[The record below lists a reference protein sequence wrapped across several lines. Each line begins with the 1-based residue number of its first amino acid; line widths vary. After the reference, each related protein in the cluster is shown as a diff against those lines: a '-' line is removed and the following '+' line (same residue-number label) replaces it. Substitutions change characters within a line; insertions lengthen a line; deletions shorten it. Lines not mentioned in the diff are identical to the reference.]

1 MQQLIDKEFPGENI
15 KYQRIPCGK
24 CIGCRLDY
32 SKNWAT
38 RCVLEASQWEH
49 NWFIT
54 LTYDEDHLPKWE
66 NGEYCDKNGLTWIDE
81 TNEWQGYL
89 KPEDMTLF
97 LKRLRKYYK
106 DHFDI
111 PATIPDQL
119 KDLPKEELPLEYQG
133 IRFFYC
139 GEYGG
144 APHPLYKDRVTG
156 QITYSQGFR
165 PHYHVIFFNLPIP
178 LNELQLDKESSKSGK
193 QQFKCKFIEDIWGKG
208 RIRISEVNWQTCAY
222 TARYITK
229 KVTGEPAAAHYGRMG
244 QTPEFVRMSRM
255 PGIARQYYELHKDEI
270 YNLDE
275 IVMKLTGEKSLA
287 IKPPKYYDKLYD
299 IEYPNRMAEIKDI
312 RRTNAEEAAKV
323 KASTTTLTQL
333 KQLNIEEDIKRDQLK
348 KLKRDL

>member
-1 MQQLIDKEFPGENI
+1 MQKIVDNEFPEENI
-15 KYQRIPCGK
+15 RYERIPCGK

-38 RCVLEASQWEH
+38 RCVLEASMWEH

-54 LTYDEDHLPKWE
+54 LTYDKDHLPKHE
-66 NGEYCDKNGLTWIDE
+66 NGEFTDHNGLTWTDD
-81 TNEWQGYL
+81 TNSWQGYL
-89 KPEDMTLF
+89 KPNDMTLF
-97 LKRLRKYYK
+97 LKRLRKHWST
-106 DHFDI
+106 HF
-111 PATIPDQL
+111 QH
-119 KDLPKEELPLEYQG
+119 QN

-144 APHPLYKDRVTG
+144 APHPLYKDRTTG
-156 QITYSQGFR
+156 EMIYSEGFR

-178 LNELQLDKESSKSGK
+178 IGLMELDKEKSKSGM
-193 QQFKCKFIEDIWGKG
+193 QQFKCKLIEDIWGKG
-208 RIRISEVNWQTCAY
+208 RVRISEVNWQTCAY

-229 KVTGEPAAAHYGRMG
+229 KVTGEPAAAHYGLMG

-255 PGIARQYYELHKDEI
+255 PGIARDYYEIHKDEI

-275 IVMKLTGEKSLA
+275 IVMKLTGEKSLS

-299 IEYPNRMAEIKDI
+299 IEYPDDMQRIKEIRK
-312 RRTNAEEAAKV
+312 TNAEEAAKV

-333 KQLNIEEDIKRDQLK
+333 KQLNIEEDIKRDKLK
-348 KLKRDL
+348 KLKREL